1 MQLKPVP
8 TFDSLSPEVF
18 KKDYYEPGQP
28 VVIKNLAKEWPAY
41 NKWNWDYFKSLVGD
55 KKVPLYNNVKSDAY
69 TPINTADDYKTF
81 GEYIDMIKAGPAAW
95 RIFLFNIFDH
105 APQLI
110 NDFKWPENYM
120 KGFIKKYPMLFTGGQ
135 GSITHMHFDI
145 DLSHILHTQFAGRKR
160 VLMFPF
166 KEQHKLYRKPYEVLS
181 LADFSNYYE
190 QNGSPDYEK
199 FPALKLAEGF
209 DFILEPGDTLFM
221 PAGYWHHMEYLDS
234 GFAMSLRALQPTFAG
249 KLKGMWSLIG
259 MRNIDTLMKKTAPQ
273 WWYKRKEKKVYENAA
288 RVLAGG

>member
-8 TFDSLSPEVF
+8 TFDSLSPEIF
-18 KKDYYEPGQP
+18 KREYYEPGQP

-41 NKWNWDYFKSLVGD
+41 DKWNWDYFKQLVGD

-145 DLSHILHTQFAGRKR
+145 DLSHILHTQFSGRKR

-181 LADFSNYYE
+181 LADFSKYYE